1 MVEGLNVSHSGARI
15 LIVDDLP
22 EKLLVYRTLLEDLD
36 AQIVEAHSGTEA
48 LKRVLEG
55 EFAVILLDVN
65 MPDID
70 GLETATL
77 VRRHKNGRHT
87 PIIFITAYADEMQT
101 ARGYELGAVDYILSP
116 VIAPVIRTKVRVF
129 VDLYEARA
137 ALALSNQELETRVTE
152 RTGELQKSNERL
164 QAEIAERLRAEAE
177 REALL
182 AREKVLRAEA
192 EELSRLK
199 DEFLATM
206 SHELRTPL
214 NAIFGW
220 ITLLRTRRLDEA
232 TQERA
237 LETIERN
244 ARAQKRLIEDLL
256 DVSRIVTGKVALELV
271 TVDPRRV
278 VEAALETMHPA
289 AQAKGLKIVPLL
301 DIGAGTVRGDFAR
314 LQQIVCNLLSNAIK
328 FTDAGGHVEVCLAR
342 RNGEV
347 EISIA
352 DSGQGIKPE
361 FLPLVFDRFRQ
372 EDGSISR
379 RHGGLGL
386 GLAIVRHLVELHAG
400 SVDAQSAG
408 EGKGARF
415 IVRLPVREANLI
427 PRVAEAPT
435 NGIVTAAML
444 MGVRLLVVDDDP
456 GARELI
462 SGMLEGFGAQVSVAE
477 SGQAALSLLFAQR
490 PDVLIADLGMP
501 GMDGYALIEQV
512 RALDPDFGGLTPAV
526 AVTAYASPQ
535 DRLRALQAGYQNHV
549 AKPVEAEE
557 LAIVIASLAGRPAQD
572 KERSFGERLPV
583 RSGFRDQHRRA
594 GGTAA
599 FQVAMRLSGIRQ
611 RIGLPDEHADRFVL
625 HRREKLARRTIERL
639 SRGDVVEQRRPCQEQ
654 RPALTQLERS

>member
-1 MVEGLNVSHSGARI
+1 MPQAHARI

-36 AQIVEAHSGTEA
+36 AEIVMAHSGTEA
-48 LKRVLEG
+48 LKCVLEG

-70 GLETATL
+70 GLETANL
-77 VRRHKNGRHT
+77 MRRHKNARHT

-116 VIAPVIRTKVRVF
+116 VLAPVLRTKVRVF
-129 VDLYEARA
+129 VELYETRA
-137 ALALSNQELETRVTE
+137 ALARSNQELESRVME
-152 RTGELQKSNERL
+152 RTAELQRSNERL
-164 QAEIAERLRAEAE
+164 QAEIAERLRVENE

-182 AREKVLRAEA
+182 ARETVLRVEA

-232 TQERA
+232 TQARA

-256 DVSRIVTGKVALELV
+256 DVSRIVTGKVTLELA
-271 TVDPRRV
+271 TVEPRRA

-289 AQAKGLKIVPLL
+289 AQAKGLKVVPLL
-301 DIGAGTVRGDFAR
+301 DTGAGTVRGDFAR

-328 FTDAGGHVEVCLAR
+328 FTPTDGQVEVCLAR
-342 RNGEV
+342 RNGEI
-347 EISIA
+347 EISVS
-352 DSGQGIKPE
+352 DNGQGIKPE
-361 FLPLVFDRFRQ
+361 FLPHVFDRFRQ

-400 SVDAQSAG
+400 TVEAHSDG

-415 IVRLPVREANLI
+415 VVRLPAREVLGQ
-427 PRVAEAPT
+427 PRPSDTPASGVLTP
-435 NGIVTAAML
+435 AML
-444 MGVRLLVVDDDP
+444 SNVRVLVVDDDP
-456 GARELI
+456 SSRELM
-462 SGMLEGFGAQVSVAE
+462 SGMLEGYGARVSLAD
-477 SGQAALSLLFAQR
+477 SGQAALTVLFAQR

-512 RALDPDFGGLTPAV
+512 RALDPDFGGQTPAI
-526 AVTAYASPQ
+526 AVTAHASAQ
-535 DRLRALQAGYQNHV
+535 DRLKALQAGYQNHV
-549 AKPVEAEE
+549 AKPVEPEE
-557 LAIVIASLAGRPAQD
+557 LAIVIASLTGRAAQD
-572 KERSFGERLPV
+572 K
-583 RSGFRDQHRRA
+583 RA
-594 GGTAA
+594 
-599 FQVAMRLSGIRQ
+599 
-611 RIGLPDEHADRFVL
+611 
-625 HRREKLARRTIERL
+625 
-639 SRGDVVEQRRPCQEQ
+639 
-654 RPALTQLERS
+654 

>member
-1 MVEGLNVSHSGARI
+1 VSHPRARI

-70 GLETATL
+70 GLETANL

-87 PIIFITAYADEMQT
+87 PIIFITSYADEMQT

-116 VIAPVIRTKVRVF
+116 IIAPVLRTKVRVF

-137 ALALSNQELETRVTE
+137 ALSLSNQELETRVVE
-152 RTGELQKSNERL
+152 RTAELQKSNERL
-164 QAEIAERLRAEAE
+164 HDEIAERLRAEAE

-289 AQAKGLKIVPLL
+289 AQTKGLKIVPLL
-301 DIGAGTVRGDFAR
+301 DTGAGTVRGDFAR
-314 LQQIVCNLLSNAIK
+314 LQQVVCNLLSNAIK

-347 EISIA
+347 EISVA

-415 IVRLPVREANLI
+415 IVRLPVREANLL
-427 PRVAEAPT
+427 PRVSEAPAG
-435 NGIVTAAML
+435 GIVTPAML
-444 MGVRLLVVDDDP
+444 MGLRLLVVDDDP

-477 SGQAALSLLFAQR
+477 GGQAALKLLFAER

-501 GMDGYALIEQV
+501 EMDGYALIAQV
-512 RALDPDFGGLTPAV
+512 RALDPDFGGKTPAV

-572 KERSFGERLPV
+572 K
-583 RSGFRDQHRRA
+583 RA
-594 GGTAA
+594 
-599 FQVAMRLSGIRQ
+599 
-611 RIGLPDEHADRFVL
+611 
-625 HRREKLARRTIERL
+625 
-639 SRGDVVEQRRPCQEQ
+639 
-654 RPALTQLERS
+654 

>member
-1 MVEGLNVSHSGARI
+1 VPHPRARI

-70 GLETATL
+70 GLETANL

-87 PIIFITAYADEMQT
+87 PIIFITSYADEMQT

-116 VIAPVIRTKVRVF
+116 VIAPVLRTKVRVF

-137 ALALSNQELETRVTE
+137 ALSLSNQELETRVVE
-152 RTGELQKSNERL
+152 RTAELQKSNERL
-164 QAEIAERLRAEAE
+164 HGEIAERLRAEAE

-289 AQAKGLKIVPLL
+289 AQTKGLKIVPLL
-301 DIGAGTVRGDFAR
+301 DTGAGTVRGDFAR
-314 LQQIVCNLLSNAIK
+314 LQQVVCNLLSNAIK

-347 EISIA
+347 EISVA

-415 IVRLPVREANLI
+415 IVRLPVRETNMLPRMAEI
-427 PRVAEAPT
+427 PEDA
-435 NGIVTAAML
+435 IVTPAML
-444 MGVRLLVVDDDP
+444 LGLRLLVVDDDP

-477 SGQAALSLLFAQR
+477 GGHAALKLLFAER
-490 PDVLIADLGMP
+490 PDVLVADLGMP
-501 GMDGYALIEQV
+501 EMDGYALIEQV
-512 RALDPDFGGLTPAV
+512 RALDPDFGGKTPAV

-557 LAIVIASLAGRPAQD
+557 LAIVIASLAGRKAQD
-572 KERSFGERLPV
+572 K
-583 RSGFRDQHRRA
+583 RA
-594 GGTAA
+594 
-599 FQVAMRLSGIRQ
+599 
-611 RIGLPDEHADRFVL
+611 
-625 HRREKLARRTIERL
+625 
-639 SRGDVVEQRRPCQEQ
+639 
-654 RPALTQLERS
+654 

>member
-1 MVEGLNVSHSGARI
+1 LNVSHPRARI

-70 GLETATL
+70 GLETANL
-77 VRRHKNGRHT
+77 LRRHKNGRHT
-87 PIIFITAYADEMQT
+87 PIIFITSYADEMQT

-116 VIAPVIRTKVRVF
+116 VIAPVLRTKVRVF
-129 VDLYEARA
+129 VDLFDARV
-137 ALALSNQELETRVTE
+137 ALSTANQELETRVTE
-152 RTGELQKSNERL
+152 RTAELQNSNERL

-220 ITLLRTRRLDEA
+220 ITLLRTRRLDEP

-289 AQAKGLKIVPLL
+289 AQTKGLKIVPLL
-301 DIGAGTVRGDFAR
+301 DISAGTVRGDFAR

-328 FTDAGGHVEVCLAR
+328 FTDSGGHVEVCLAR

-347 EISIA
+347 EISVA

-400 SVDAQSAG
+400 SVEAQSSG
-408 EGKGARF
+408 EGKGAKF
-415 IVRLPVREANLI
+415 IVRLPVREGSLI
-427 PRVAEAPT
+427 QRVSEAP
-435 NGIVTAAML
+435 NGTIVSAAML

-462 SGMLEGFGAQVSVAE
+462 SGMLEGFGAQVSTAE
-477 SGQAALSLLFAQR
+477 SGQQAMSLLFAQR

-501 GMDGYALIEQV
+501 GMDGYTLIEQV
-512 RALDPDFGGLTPAV
+512 RALEPDFGGLTPAV

-572 KERSFGERLPV
+572 K
-583 RSGFRDQHRRA
+583 RA
-594 GGTAA
+594 
-599 FQVAMRLSGIRQ
+599 
-611 RIGLPDEHADRFVL
+611 
-625 HRREKLARRTIERL
+625 
-639 SRGDVVEQRRPCQEQ
+639 
-654 RPALTQLERS
+654 

>member
-1 MVEGLNVSHSGARI
+1 VVEGLNVPKTRARI

-22 EKLLVYRTLLEDLD
+22 EKLLVYGTLLEDLD
-36 AQIVEAHSGTEA
+36 AQIVEARSGTEA
-48 LKRVLEG
+48 LRRVLEG

-70 GLETATL
+70 GLETANL

-87 PIIFITAYADEMQT
+87 PIIFITSYADEMQT

-116 VIAPVIRTKVRVF
+116 VIRSVLRTKVRVF

-137 ALALSNQELETRVTE
+137 ALARSNQELESRVTE
-152 RTGELQKSNERL
+152 RTAELQKSNERL

-220 ITLLRTRRLDEA
+220 ITLLRTRRLDDA

-328 FTDAGGHVEVCLAR
+328 FTPASGQVEVCLAR
-342 RNGEV
+342 RNDEV
-347 EISIA
+347 EISIT

-400 SVDAQSAG
+400 TVDADSAG

-415 IVRLPVREANLI
+415 IVRLPARAATAL
-427 PRVAEAPT
+427 PRMVEVPVGGT
-435 NGIVTAAML
+435 VTAAML
-444 MGVRLLVVDDDP
+444 TGVRVLVVDDDQ

-462 SGMLEGFGAQVSVAE
+462 SGMLAGFGAEVSVAE
-477 SGQAALSLLFAQR
+477 SGQAALTLLFAQR

-501 GMDGYALIEQV
+501 AMDGYALIEQV
-512 RALDPDFGGLTPAV
+512 RALDPAFGGQTPAV
-526 AVTAYASPQ
+526 AVTAYAFPQ

-549 AKPVEAEE
+549 AKPVEADE
-557 LAIVIASLAGRPAQD
+557 LAIVIASLVGRSAQD
-572 KERSFGERLPV
+572 K
-583 RSGFRDQHRRA
+583 RA
-594 GGTAA
+594 
-599 FQVAMRLSGIRQ
+599 
-611 RIGLPDEHADRFVL
+611 
-625 HRREKLARRTIERL
+625 
-639 SRGDVVEQRRPCQEQ
+639 
-654 RPALTQLERS
+654 

>member
-1 MVEGLNVSHSGARI
+1 MAEGLKVSHPRARI

-55 EFAVILLDVN
+55 EFAVLLLDVN

-70 GLETATL
+70 GLETANL

-87 PIIFITAYADEMQT
+87 PIIFITSYADEMQT

-116 VIAPVIRTKVRVF
+116 VIAPVLRTKVRVF

-232 TQERA
+232 TEERA

-289 AQAKGLKIVPLL
+289 AQTKGLKIVPLL
-301 DIGAGTVRGDFAR
+301 DTGAGTVRGDFAR

-328 FTDAGGHVEVCLAR
+328 FTDTGGQVEVCLAR

-347 EISIA
+347 EISIT

-408 EGKGARF
+408 EGKGAKF
-415 IVRLPVREANLI
+415 IVRLPAREASLS
-427 PRVAEAPT
+427 PRVTETPAG
-435 NGIVTAAML
+435 GIVSAAML

-462 SGMLEGFGAQVSVAE
+462 SGMLEGFGAQVSVAD

-572 KERSFGERLPV
+572 K
-583 RSGFRDQHRRA
+583 RA
-594 GGTAA
+594 
-599 FQVAMRLSGIRQ
+599 
-611 RIGLPDEHADRFVL
+611 
-625 HRREKLARRTIERL
+625 
-639 SRGDVVEQRRPCQEQ
+639 
-654 RPALTQLERS
+654 

>member
-1 MVEGLNVSHSGARI
+1 VSHPRARI

-48 LKRVLEG
+48 FKRVLEG

-70 GLETATL
+70 GLETANL

-87 PIIFITAYADEMQT
+87 PIIFITSYADEMQT

-116 VIAPVIRTKVRVF
+116 VIAPVLRTKVRVF

-137 ALALSNQELETRVTE
+137 ALSLSNQELETRVTE
-152 RTGELQKSNERL
+152 RTAELQTSNERL
-164 QAEIAERLRAEAE
+164 HAEIAERLRAEAE

-289 AQAKGLKIVPLL
+289 AQAKGLKILPLL
-301 DIGAGTVRGDFAR
+301 DTGAGTVRGDFAR
-314 LQQIVCNLLSNAIK
+314 LQQVVCNLLSNAIK
-328 FTDAGGHVEVCLAR
+328 FTDSGGHVEVCLAR

-408 EGKGARF
+408 EGKGAKF
-415 IVRLPVREANLI
+415 IVRLPVREAGLL
-427 PRVAEAPT
+427 PRVVEVPGG
-435 NGIVTAAML
+435 GIATPAML
-444 MGVRLLVVDDDP
+444 TGLRLLVVDDDP

-462 SGMLEGFGAQVSVAE
+462 SGMLAGFGAQVSVAE
-477 SGQAALSLLFAQR
+477 GGQAALKLLFAER

-501 GMDGYALIEQV
+501 EMDGYALIEQV
-512 RALDPDFGGLTPAV
+512 RALDPDFGGKTPAV

-557 LAIVIASLAGRPAQD
+557 LAIVIASLAGRAAQD
-572 KERSFGERLPV
+572 K
-583 RSGFRDQHRRA
+583 RA
-594 GGTAA
+594 
-599 FQVAMRLSGIRQ
+599 
-611 RIGLPDEHADRFVL
+611 
-625 HRREKLARRTIERL
+625 
-639 SRGDVVEQRRPCQEQ
+639 
-654 RPALTQLERS
+654 

>member
-1 MVEGLNVSHSGARI
+1 VPQAHARI

-22 EKLLVYRTLLEDLD
+22 EKLLVYQTLLEDLD
-36 AQIVEAHSGTEA
+36 AEIVMAHSGTEA
-48 LKRVLEG
+48 LKCVLEG

-70 GLETATL
+70 GLETANL
-77 VRRHKNGRHT
+77 MRRHKNARHT

-116 VIAPVIRTKVRVF
+116 VLAPVLRTKVRVF
-129 VDLYEARA
+129 VDLYETRA
-137 ALALSNQELETRVTE
+137 ALARSNRELESRVME
-152 RTGELQKSNERL
+152 RTAELQRSNERL
-164 QAEIAERLRAEAE
+164 QAEIAERLRVENE

-182 AREKVLRAEA
+182 AREKVLRVEA

-232 TQERA
+232 TQARA

-256 DVSRIVTGKVALELV
+256 DVSRIVTGKVTLELA
-271 TVDPRRV
+271 TVEPRRA

-289 AQAKGLKIVPLL
+289 AQAKGLKVVPLL
-301 DIGAGTVRGDFAR
+301 DTGAGTVRGDFAR

-328 FTDAGGHVEVCLAR
+328 FTPTDGQVEVCLAR
-342 RNGEV
+342 RNGEI
-347 EISIA
+347 EISVG
-352 DSGQGIKPE
+352 DNGQGIKPE
-361 FLPLVFDRFRQ
+361 FLPHVFDRFRQ

-400 SVDAQSAG
+400 TVEAHSDG

-415 IVRLPVREANLI
+415 VVRLPAREVLGQ
-427 PRVAEAPT
+427 PRPSDTPASGVLTP
-435 NGIVTAAML
+435 AML
-444 MGVRLLVVDDDP
+444 SNVRVLVVDDDP
-456 GARELI
+456 SSRELM
-462 SGMLEGFGAQVSVAE
+462 SGMLEGYGARVSLAD
-477 SGQAALSLLFAQR
+477 SGQAALTVLFAQR

-512 RALDPDFGGLTPAV
+512 RALDPDFGGQTPAI
-526 AVTAYASPQ
+526 AVTAHASAQ
-535 DRLRALQAGYQNHV
+535 DRLKALQAGYQNHV
-549 AKPVEAEE
+549 AKPVEPEE
-557 LAIVIASLAGRPAQD
+557 LAIVIASLTGRAAQD
-572 KERSFGERLPV
+572 K
-583 RSGFRDQHRRA
+583 RA
-594 GGTAA
+594 
-599 FQVAMRLSGIRQ
+599 
-611 RIGLPDEHADRFVL
+611 
-625 HRREKLARRTIERL
+625 
-639 SRGDVVEQRRPCQEQ
+639 
-654 RPALTQLERS
+654 

>member
-1 MVEGLNVSHSGARI
+1 VSHPRARI

-22 EKLLVYRTLLEDLD
+22 EKLLVYRTLLEDLQAQ

-70 GLETATL
+70 GLETANL

-87 PIIFITAYADEMQT
+87 PIIFITSYADEMQT

-116 VIAPVIRTKVRVF
+116 VIPSVLRTKVRVF

-137 ALALSNQELETRVTE
+137 ALALSNQELETRVVE
-152 RTGELQKSNERL
+152 RTGELQKSNDRL

-289 AQAKGLKIVPLL
+289 AQAKGLKIIPLL
-301 DIGAGTVRGDFAR
+301 DVGAGTVRGDFAR
-314 LQQIVCNLLSNAIK
+314 LQQVVCNLLSNAIK
-328 FTDAGGHVEVCLAR
+328 FTDQGGQIEVCLAR

-347 EISIA
+347 EISVS

-415 IVRLPVREANLI
+415 VVRLPVRESNLL
-427 PRVAEAPT
+427 PQRVAEAPA
-435 NGIVTAAML
+435 GGLVSAAML

-462 SGMLEGFGAQVSVAE
+462 SGMLEGFGAQVSTAE
-477 SGQAALSLLFAQR
+477 SGQVALSMLFSQR

-501 GMDGYALIEQV
+501 DMDGYALIQQV
-512 RALDPDFGGLTPAV
+512 RSLEPDFGGLTPAV

-557 LAIVIASLAGRPAQD
+557 LAIVIASLAGRAAQD
-572 KERSFGERLPV
+572 K
-583 RSGFRDQHRRA
+583 RA
-594 GGTAA
+594 
-599 FQVAMRLSGIRQ
+599 
-611 RIGLPDEHADRFVL
+611 
-625 HRREKLARRTIERL
+625 
-639 SRGDVVEQRRPCQEQ
+639 
-654 RPALTQLERS
+654 

>member
-1 MVEGLNVSHSGARI
+1 MSHPRARI

-70 GLETATL
+70 GLETANL
-77 VRRHKNGRHT
+77 LRRHKNGRHT

-116 VIAPVIRTKVRVF
+116 VIAPVLRTKVRVF

-137 ALALSNQELETRVTE
+137 ALSLSNHELETRVTE
-152 RTGELQKSNERL
+152 RTAELQKSNERL

-182 AREKVLRAEA
+182 AREQVLRAEA

-328 FTDAGGHVEVCLAR
+328 FTDTGGQIEVCLAR

-347 EISIA
+347 EISVG

-400 SVDAQSAG
+400 SVEAQSAG
-408 EGKGARF
+408 EGEGAKF
-415 IVRLPVREANLI
+415 IVHLPIREGGMI
-427 PRVAEAPT
+427 PRVSESSNSGTVSP
-435 NGIVTAAML
+435 AML

-462 SGMLEGFGAQVSVAE
+462 CGMLEGFGAQVSTAE

-501 GMDGYALIEQV
+501 GMDGFTLIEQV
-512 RALDPDFGGLTPAV
+512 RGLEPDFGGQTPAV

-572 KERSFGERLPV
+572 K
-583 RSGFRDQHRRA
+583 RA
-594 GGTAA
+594 
-599 FQVAMRLSGIRQ
+599 
-611 RIGLPDEHADRFVL
+611 
-625 HRREKLARRTIERL
+625 
-639 SRGDVVEQRRPCQEQ
+639 
-654 RPALTQLERS
+654 

>member
-1 MVEGLNVSHSGARI
+1 MAEGLNVSQSGARI

-220 ITLLRTRRLDEA
+220 ITLLRTKRLDEA

-342 RNGEV
+342 RNDEV

-415 IVRLPVREANLI
+415 IVRLPVREANLL
-427 PRVAEAPT
+427 PRVTEAPN
-435 NGIVTAAML
+435 NGVVTAAML

-477 SGQAALSLLFAQR
+477 SGQAALALLFAQR

-572 KERSFGERLPV
+572 K
-583 RSGFRDQHRRA
+583 RA
-594 GGTAA
+594 
-599 FQVAMRLSGIRQ
+599 
-611 RIGLPDEHADRFVL
+611 
-625 HRREKLARRTIERL
+625 
-639 SRGDVVEQRRPCQEQ
+639 
-654 RPALTQLERS
+654 

>member
-1 MVEGLNVSHSGARI
+1 MSHSRARI

-22 EKLLVYRTLLEDLD
+22 EKLLVYRTLLEDLE

-70 GLETATL
+70 GLETANL
-77 VRRHKNGRHT
+77 IRRHKNGRHT
-87 PIIFITAYADEMQT
+87 PIIFITSYADEMQT
-101 ARGYELGAVDYILSP
+101 ARGYQLGAVDYILSP
-116 VIAPVIRTKVRVF
+116 VIAPVLRTKVRVF

-137 ALALSNQELETRVTE
+137 ALALSNQELETRVAE
-152 RTGELQKSNERL
+152 RTAELQKSNERL
-164 QAEIAERLRAEAE
+164 HAEIAERLRAQAE

-182 AREKVLRAEA
+182 AREQVLRAEA

-220 ITLLRTRRLDEA
+220 ITLLRTRRLDEP

-301 DIGAGTVRGDFAR
+301 DTNAGTVRGDFAR
-314 LQQIVCNLLSNAIK
+314 LQQVVCNLLSNAIK
-328 FTDAGGHVEVCLAR
+328 FTDPGGHIEVCLAR
-342 RNGEV
+342 RNDEV
-347 EISIA
+347 EISVT
-352 DSGQGIKPE
+352 DSGQGIKAE

-408 EGKGARF
+408 EGQGARF
-415 IVRLPVREANLI
+415 VVRLPVREASLL
-427 PRVAEAPT
+427 PRPSEAAP
-435 NGIVTAAML
+435 GAIVTPAML

-462 SGMLEGFGAQVSVAE
+462 SGMLEGFGAHVRVAE
-477 SGQAALSLLFAQR
+477 NGRSALTSLLEHR

-501 GMDGYALIEQV
+501 EMDGYALIEQV
-512 RALDPDFGGLTPAV
+512 RALEPNFGGHTPAV

-557 LAIVIASLAGRPAQD
+557 LAIVIASLAGKAVQD
-572 KERSFGERLPV
+572 K
-583 RSGFRDQHRRA
+583 RA
-594 GGTAA
+594 
-599 FQVAMRLSGIRQ
+599 
-611 RIGLPDEHADRFVL
+611 
-625 HRREKLARRTIERL
+625 
-639 SRGDVVEQRRPCQEQ
+639 
-654 RPALTQLERS
+654 

>member
-1 MVEGLNVSHSGARI
+1 MSHPRARI

-55 EFAVILLDVN
+55 EFAVLLLDVN

-70 GLETATL
+70 GLETANL

-87 PIIFITAYADEMQT
+87 PIIFITSYADEMQT

-116 VIAPVIRTKVRVF
+116 VIAPVLRTKVRVF

-220 ITLLRTRRLDEA
+220 ITLLRTRRLDEP

-289 AQAKGLKIVPLL
+289 AQTKGLKIVPLL

-328 FTDAGGHVEVCLAR
+328 FTDTGGQVEVCLAR

-347 EISIA
+347 EISIS

-400 SVDAQSAG
+400 SVDAQSSG
-408 EGKGARF
+408 EGKGAKF
-415 IVRLPVREANLI
+415 IVRLPAREASLL
-427 PRVAEAPT
+427 PRVTEAPA
-435 NGIVTAAML
+435 GAKVSAAML

-512 RALDPDFGGLTPAV
+512 RGLDPDFGGLTPAV

-572 KERSFGERLPV
+572 K
-583 RSGFRDQHRRA
+583 RA
-594 GGTAA
+594 
-599 FQVAMRLSGIRQ
+599 
-611 RIGLPDEHADRFVL
+611 
-625 HRREKLARRTIERL
+625 
-639 SRGDVVEQRRPCQEQ
+639 
-654 RPALTQLERS
+654 